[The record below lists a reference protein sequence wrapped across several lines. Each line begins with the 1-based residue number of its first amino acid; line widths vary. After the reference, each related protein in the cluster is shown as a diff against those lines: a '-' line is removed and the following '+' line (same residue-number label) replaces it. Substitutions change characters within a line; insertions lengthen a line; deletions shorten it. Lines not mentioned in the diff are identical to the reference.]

1 VHPNDSAAHRGGTAA
16 PTVAG
21 RRTSL
26 RDDAQGEVG
35 DVARLAVQPIRG
47 SRQRGGQSRSTAELG
62 LKGTAGRKYP
72 IGAHGAKIGNELRSL
87 GEVARWGTLG
97 HG

>member
-1 VHPNDSAAHRGGTAA
+1 VRPNDLAAHRGGTAA
-16 PTVAG
+16 PIAAG

-26 RDDAQGEVG
+26 RDDAQGGVG

-47 SRQRGGQSRSTAELG
+47 ARQRGGQSRSTAELG
-62 LKGTAGRKYP
+62 LKGTAGRKSL
-72 IGAHGAKIGNELRSL
+72 IGARGAKIGSELRSL
-87 GEVARWGTLG
+87 GEIARWGTPG